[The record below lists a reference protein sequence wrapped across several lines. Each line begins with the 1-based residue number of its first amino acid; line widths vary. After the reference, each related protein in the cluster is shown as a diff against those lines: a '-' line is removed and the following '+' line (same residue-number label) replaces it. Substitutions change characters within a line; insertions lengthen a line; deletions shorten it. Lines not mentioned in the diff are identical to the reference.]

1 MFDAHVR
8 RGERVAPATAVSEA
22 LAYVYEARQGQ
33 DAAEH
38 PTTTA
43 ESESGAG
50 LTVRQHEVLGLM
62 VAGLANR
69 EIAARL
75 GISTKTAMHHTTAI
89 YRTLGVRGRSEAIA
103 LALRTGLV
111 D

>member
-1 MFDAHVR
+1 VHETIRRLDAH
-8 RGERVAPATAVSEA
+8 EDP
-22 LAYVYEARQGQ
+22 Q
-33 DAAEH
+33 
-38 PTTTA
+38 TTTA
-43 ESESGAG
+43 QSEPGVG
-50 LTVRQHEVLGLM
+50 LTGRQHEVLCLM
-62 VAGLANR
+62 VAGFGNR

-111 D
+111 E